1 MVIWSLPAKE
11 DLKRIYDYIS
21 EDSKFYARE
30 VIENIVAKA
39 DSLLDYPKMGREVPE
54 IGDPEIRDFPIY
66 SYRIIYKCRGM
77 GIEILTNVHGRQIY
91 SPL

>member
-1 MVIWSLPAKE
+1 MVIWSLPAKD

-39 DSLLDYPKMGREVPE
+39 DSLLDFPKMGREVPE
-54 IGDPEIRDFPIY
+54 IGDPEIREYPIY
-66 SYRIIYKCRGM
+66 SYRIIYKCRDKD
-77 GIEILTNVHGRQIY
+77 IEILTIVHSRQIY
-91 SPL
+91 SP